1 VIGGDIHVGD
11 LISHEVKTNPGTYL
25 VLTRTDLYIPW
36 RNEILH
42 FLEFEFFDM
51 PSNRK
56 IKMHL
61 SPERDYNVLRR
72 LQDTIDENGD

>member
-1 VIGGDIHVGD
+1 MIGGDIHVGD
-11 LISHEVKTNPGTYL
+11 LISNRSKTNQGTYL

-42 FLEFEFFDM
+42 FLEFEFFEM

-61 SPERDYNVLRR
+61 SPERDYKLLSP
-72 LQDTIDENGD
+72 LQSTAGENGD